1 MFQPKTIRTVSI
13 VAICLCIVGL
23 ILSLLLI
30 KYSLVGAV
38 AGIVSWGL
46 LTWAGIISYKLCSYK
61 LYEEEYKKVGIV
73 VYSII
78 AASLIFL
85 FIGLVIGGIIS
96 VILLAR
102 VWSLKR
108 NYDEWDHSVPAAPG
122 IPLQNPESKL

>member
-1 MFQPKTIRTVSI
+1 L
-13 VAICLCIVGL
+13 AIVGL
-23 ILSLLLI
+23 LLSLILI

-46 LTWAGIISYKLCSYK
+46 LTWAAIISYKLCSYK

-73 VYSII
+73 VFCIII
-78 AASLIFL
+78 ASVIFL

-96 VILLAR
+96 IILLAR

-108 NYDEWDHSVPAAPG
+108 NYDEWTNGEQAILPDQAVK
-122 IPLQNPESKL
+122 EVK

>member
-1 MFQPKTIRTVSI
+1 MFQPKTIKTVSI

-23 ILSLLLI
+23 LLSLFLI
-30 KYSLVGAV
+30 KYSVVGAV

-78 AASLIFL
+78 VASLIFL

-108 NYDEWDHSVPAAPG
+108 NYDEWDHSKEV
-122 IPLQNPESKL
+122 IPEPPVKSLDIE

>member
-1 MFQPKTIRTVSI
+1 MFQPKTIRSF
-13 VAICLCIVGL
+13 AIAAIALAIVGL
-23 ILSLLLI
+23 LLSLVLI

-46 LTWAGIISYKLCSYK
+46 LSWAGIISYKLTFYK

-73 VYSII
+73 VYCIII
-78 AASLIFL
+78 ASIIFL

-96 VILLAR
+96 IILLAR

-108 NYDEWDHSVPAAPG
+108 NYDEWDNDKAVLPDQP
-122 IPLQNPESKL
+122 

>member
-13 VAICLCIVGL
+13 VAICLSIIGL
-23 ILSLLLI
+23 LLSLLLL
-30 KYSLVGAV
+30 KYTVVGAV
-38 AGIVSWGL
+38 AGIVSWGF

-78 AASLIFL
+78 IASLIFL

-108 NYDEWDHSVPAAPG
+108 NYDEWDHAEAPASEVSVKTSDV
-122 IPLQNPESKL
+122 E

>member
-13 VAICLCIVGL
+13 VAVCLSVVGFL
-23 ILSLLLI
+23 LSLLLL
-30 KYSLVGAV
+30 KYTVAGAV
-38 AGIVSWGL
+38 AGIVSWGF
-46 LTWAGIISYKLCSYK
+46 LTWAGIISYQLCSYK

-78 AASLIFL
+78 AAAIIFL
-85 FIGLVIGGIIS
+85 FIGLVVGGIIS

-108 NYDEWDHSVPAAPG
+108 NYDE
-122 IPLQNPESKL
+122 